1 MALGGR
7 TFVEATA
14 TDAELVRRARAG
26 SDAAFARLV
35 ERHQAAVRGFLRR
48 TLGGGW
54 AEADDVAQDAFL
66 AAWTSL
72 RSLKDPAGVRA
83 WLCGIAW
90 RKAQDRI
97 RSSLRGA
104 ARDAAWLEA
113 ADLPAG
119 VAPENR
125 LAVAAA
131 LRELAP
137 DARACVA
144 LCLADGWS
152 HGEAAATLGL
162 PLGTVKSHVARGRAR
177 LLRALG
183 GPDDA

>member
-1 MALGGR
+1 MGGFR
-7 TFVEATA
+7 S
-14 TDAELVRRARAG
+14 DAELVSRALAG
-26 SDAAFARLV
+26 SDAAFSRLV

-66 AAWTSL
+66 AAWRSL

-97 RSSLRGA
+97 RGARRGA
-104 ARDAAWLEA
+104 ARDNAWLETA
-113 ADLPAG
+113 EPPAG
-119 VAPENR
+119 VSHEDR
-125 LAVAAA
+125 LSMAAA
-131 LRELAP
+131 MGDLSP
-137 DARACVA
+137 DVRACVA

-152 HGEAAATLGL
+152 HGEASVALGL

-177 LLRALG
+177 LLKALG
-183 GPDDA
+183 GSDDA

>member
-1 MALGGR
+1 MGGLQ
-7 TFVEATA
+7 
-14 TDAELVRRARAG
+14 TDAELVSHALAG
-26 SDAAFARLV
+26 SDAAFSRLV

-48 TLGGGW
+48 ALGGGW

-66 AAWTSL
+66 AAWRSL
-72 RSLKDPAGVRA
+72 RSLKDPAAVRP

-97 RSSLRGA
+97 RASRRGA
-104 ARDAAWLEA
+104 ARDSIWLETA
-113 ADLPAG
+113 ELPAG
-119 VAPENR
+119 VSHEDR
-125 LAVAAA
+125 LSLAAA
-131 LRELAP
+131 MAELPA
-137 DARACVA
+137 DVRACVA

-152 HGEAAATLGL
+152 HGEVSVALGL

-183 GPDDA
+183 GTDDA